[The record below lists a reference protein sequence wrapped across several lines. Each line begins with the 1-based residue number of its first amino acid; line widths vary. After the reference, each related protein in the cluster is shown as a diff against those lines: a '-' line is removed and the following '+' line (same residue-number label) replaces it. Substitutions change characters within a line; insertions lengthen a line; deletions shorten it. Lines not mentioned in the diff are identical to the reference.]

1 MKCLFC
7 RSKKKI
13 KFNSLPLFRHLDFK
27 TIHKNSKYLICKR
40 CGHLSTNVIKKNQF
54 LKTSQYA
61 NSNQTNK
68 KIFVKNQLVKDRIY
82 YQNKIIKKIVN
93 KKKKLNFLDI
103 GCFDGL
109 LLKKLS
115 QNYKNS
121 KFYGLD
127 NNKYLKNKFPKKSN
141 FFFILNI
148 DELNEKKFFDI
159 IILSHSI
166 MYIEKLDKILN
177 VLKSKLKDNGRIII
191 HTPNY
196 ERNPF
201 YYLMSDNFHF
211 IDTKNI
217 QNIFSIFNLSV
228 TKIKKNYL
236 QNENVYIAKKTNKK
250 LKIKKIKNSYYENL
264 FRKITK
270 TKNKINKIK
279 SNNIVVKGTT
289 IKSAFVDHFLKSKV
303 LFFIDDDKNKIGQR
317 FRSKKI
323 LSVSKKKINKKNM
336 FLIDTTKDFTWNI

>member
-7 RSKKKI
+7 RTKKNI
-13 KFNSLPLFRHLDFK
+13 KFSNLPLFRHLDFK
-27 TIHKNSKYLICKR
+27 CTHKNSKFAICMN
-40 CGHLSTNVIKKNQF
+40 CGHLSTSEIKKNQF

-68 KIFVKNQLVKDRIY
+68 KIFVKNELSKDRIY
-82 YQNKIIKKIVN
+82 YQNKIIKKIV
-93 KKKKLNFLDI
+93 KKKNKLNFLDI

-115 QNYKNS
+115 QNFNNS

-127 NNKYLKNKFPKKSN
+127 NNKYLKKKFPTKKN
-141 FFFILNI
+141 FFLNLDI
-148 DELNEKKFFDI
+148 DELDKKIFFDI

-166 MYIEKLDKILN
+166 MYIEKLDKMLNILR
-177 VLKSKLKDNGRIII
+177 SKLKDNGKIIV

-211 IDTKNI
+211 INTKNI
-217 QNIFSIFNLSV
+217 QNIFSLFNLSV
-228 TKIKKNYL
+228 TPLKKNYL
-236 QNENVYIAKKTNKK
+236 KNDNIYVVKKTNKK
-250 LKIKKIKNSYYENL
+250 FKIKKIKNNYYENL
-264 FRKITK
+264 FKKILVV
-270 TKNKINKIK
+270 KNKINKIK
-279 SNNIVVKGTT
+279 LNDIVIKGTT
-289 IKSAFVDHFLKSKV
+289 IKSAFIDYFLKSKV
-303 LFFIDDDKNKIGQR
+303 LFFIDDDKNKIGQN

-323 LSVSKKKINKKNM
+323 LNISKKEIIKNNM
-336 FLIDTTKDFTWNI
+336 YLIDTTKNFI